1 MKIIVTGATGLVGAE
16 VLRQAILDDD
26 INEITALVRRPI
38 DISDSKIKTVIHSNF
53 LDYSGLE
60 ELFKSYDA
68 IVWALGISQTQV
80 NKEQYHIITYDYT
93 LAAANTIQ
101 KVNPDMTFLF
111 VSGEGADSTE
121 KSRTLFAR
129 EKGKTENALLKLG
142 FKKLYNVR
150 PAGIK
155 PIHKNPNTSW
165 FNKMFI
171 PLFPIFE
178 ILTPSLVIAS
188 NKLAIAILRILKNGS
203 DKIIIENKELK
214 EISAT

>member
-16 VLRQAILDDD
+16 ILRQAILDKDVE
-26 INEITALVRRPI
+26 EITALVRRPI
-38 DISDSKIKTVIHSNF
+38 DISHPKIKTVIHSNF

-68 IVWALGISQTQV
+68 MVWALGISQTQV
-80 NKEQYHIITYDYT
+80 NKEQYHVITYDYT
-93 LAAANTIQ
+93 LAAANAIQ
-101 KVNPDMTFLF
+101 KANPDMAFLF
-111 VSGEGADSTE
+111 VSGGGADSTE

-142 FKKLYNVR
+142 FKKLHIVR

-155 PIHKNPNTSW
+155 PINKNPNTSF
-165 FNKMFI
+165 FNKLAI

-178 ILTPSLVIAS
+178 IFMPNLVIAS
-188 NKLAIAILRILKNGS
+188 DKLAIAILRILKTSS
-203 DKIIIENKELK
+203 DKVIIENKELK
-214 EISAT
+214 EISAS